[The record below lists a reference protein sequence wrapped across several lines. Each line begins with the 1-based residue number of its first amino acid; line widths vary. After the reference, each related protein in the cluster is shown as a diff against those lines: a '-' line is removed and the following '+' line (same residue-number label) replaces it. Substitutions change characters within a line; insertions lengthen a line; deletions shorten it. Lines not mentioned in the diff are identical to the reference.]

1 MANELKG
8 KSTASITWIA
18 PNEKAVEALRIF
30 FEGHYEFMKNKSY
43 REGPLK
49 LVQYVV
55 SESPEYAGLSE
66 FFDGKYPKKTGGT
79 IFNLFEV
86 YETEDGLHH
95 HWIETKE
102 IAEELW
108 SMVQTYNLEWV
119 CFNQMKVMQSLL
131 E

>member
-18 PNEKAVEALRIF
+18 PNESAVEALRIF

-55 SESPEYAGLSE
+55 SESPEYEGFSE
-66 FFDGKYPKKTGGT
+66 FFDGQYPKKTGRT

-108 SMVQTYNLEWV
+108 SMVQTYDLEWV
-119 CFNQMKVMQSLL
+119 LSLIHI
-131 E
+131 